1 MTNKEILVRLYKDYT
16 SKFLRRILIA
26 GIFSILVAGSTS
38 SIAYLLD
45 PAIKKI
51 FVDKDQTLIYL
62 IPIAIILAFSMKGFS
77 LYFAKVNMIH
87 VAENVK
93 KNIQSDMMTSLIKAD
108 TKVIDSKHTGKIV
121 SNLIVDTNVIVNL
134 VSVVLLNLFKDTL
147 TLFGLLFVMFY
158 QNWKL
163 SLIAII
169 MIPFASYT
177 AQKLGKKIGKVST
190 IGMESAGF
198 LNTHL
203 MEIFKNHK
211 LMKIFQRE
219 NYENARINQKLE
231 KVKNAAKKISTIFVR
246 VSPIME
252 TLTGIMIALLIFYSG
267 KLIIKGEIN
276 INNFF
281 SFLAAMML
289 AYQPVRSLATL
300 NMGIQAGLSAARRI
314 LPVIDQKIDIKDNI
328 DCKDL
333 NIKNGEINFNNVCFK
348 YDLDNDNLN
357 VLDKININIPGGKM
371 TALVG
376 HSGSGKSTILNLIPR
391 FYNVT
396 SGEIKIDDQS
406 INNLSINSL
415 RKEISLVSQDTTL
428 FDDTI
433 KNNIAYANLEA
444 SDEEITEAAKNSF
457 ASEFIEKL
465 PDGYNTLIGENGLR
479 LSGGEKQRISIA
491 RAMLKKSTIILLDEA
506 TSSLDADTEQKIQKS
521 LTLLTK
527 NKTTV
532 VIAHRLST
540 VLNSDQI
547 YVVDTGKVIAKGS
560 HDELLKNSPIYKNF
574 YDKQITK
581 N

>member
-1 MTNKEILVRLYKDYT
+1 MTSKEILIRLYKNYT
-16 SKFLRRILIA
+16 SKYLNRILLA
-26 GIFSILVAGSTS
+26 GLFSIFVAGSTS
-38 SIAYLLD
+38 MIAYLLD

-62 IPIAIILAFSMKGFS
+62 IPVAIILAFSIKGFS
-77 LYFAKVNMIH
+77 LYFAKTNMIH

-93 KNIQSDMMTSLIKAD
+93 KNIQSDMMASLINAD
-108 TKVIDSKHTGKIV
+108 TKVIDGKHTGKMV
-121 SNLIVDTNVIVNL
+121 SNLTNDTNVIVSL
-134 VSVVLLNLFKDTL
+134 VSIVLLNLFKDTL

-177 AQKLGKKIGKVST
+177 AQKLGRRIGKVST
-190 IGMESAGF
+190 IGMENAGF

-219 NYENARINQKLE
+219 NYENARIDEKLE
-231 KVKNAAKKISTIFVR
+231 QVKNTAKKIGTIFVK

-252 TLTGIMIALLIFYSG
+252 TLTGIMIAALIFYSG
-267 KLIIKGEIN
+267 KLIIKGEID

-300 NMGIQAGLSAARRI
+300 NMGVQAGLSAARRI
-314 LPVIDQKIDIKDNI
+314 LPVIDEKIEIKDSKN
-328 DCKDL
+328 CKEL
-333 NIKNGEINFNNVCFK
+333 VIKKGEINFNNVNFK
-348 YDLDNDNLN
+348 YDLNNTNLN
-357 VLDKININIPGGKM
+357 ILDKVNINISGGKM

-391 FYNVT
+391 FYNIT
-396 SGEIKIDDQS
+396 SGDIKIDDQS

-428 FDDTI
+428 FDDSI
-433 KNNIAYANLEA
+433 RENIAYANLDA
-444 SDEEITEAAKNSF
+444 TDEEIVEAAKKSF
-457 ASEFIEKL
+457 ASEFIEKM

-491 RAMLKKSTIILLDEA
+491 RAMLKKSSIILLDEA
-506 TSSLDADTEQKIQKS
+506 TSSLDADTEQKIQQA

-540 VLNSDQI
+540 ILNSDQI
-547 YVVDTGKVIAKGS
+547 YVIDSGKVIANGN
-560 HDELLKNSPIYKNF
+560 HTELLKHSPVYKNF

>member
-1 MTNKEILVRLYKDYT
+1 MTSKEILIRLYKNYT
-16 SKFLRRILIA
+16 SKYLKRLIIA
-26 GIFSILVAGSTS
+26 GLFSILVAGSTS
-38 SIAYLLD
+38 AVAYLLD

-51 FVDKDQTLIYL
+51 FVEKDQTLIYL
-62 IPIAIILAFSMKGFS
+62 IPIAIILAFSTKGLS

-87 VAENVK
+87 AAESVK
-93 KNIQSDMMTSLIKAD
+93 KDIQIDMMASLINAD
-108 TKVIDSKHTGKIV
+108 TKVIDNKHTGTMV
-121 SNLIVDTNVIVNL
+121 SNVTHDTGVIVNL

-163 SLIAII
+163 SLVAII
-169 MIPFASYT
+169 MIPLASYA
-177 AQKLGKKIGKVST
+177 AQKLGKRMGKVST
-190 IGMESAGF
+190 VGMENAGY

-203 MEIFKNHK
+203 LEIFKNHK

-219 NYENARINQKLE
+219 NYEHARINDKLE
-231 KVKNAAKKISTIFVR
+231 KVKITTQKIQKIFVK

-267 KLIIKGEIN
+267 KLIFNGEID

-289 AYQPVRSLATL
+289 AYQPVRSLSTL
-300 NMGIQAGLSAARRI
+300 NMAVQAGLSSARRI
-314 LPVIDQKIDIKDNI
+314 LPVIDEKVEVKDDINSKE
-328 DCKDL
+328 L
-333 NIKNGEINFNNVCFK
+333 VIKNGEINFNNVNFK
-348 YDLDNDNLN
+348 YDLNNENLN
-357 VLDKININIPGGKM
+357 ILKNININIAGGKM

-396 SGEIKIDDQS
+396 SGDIKIDNQY

-444 SDEEITEAAKNSF
+444 TDEEIIDAAEKSF
-457 ASEFIEKL
+457 ASDFIKKM
-465 PDGYNTLIGENGLR
+465 PKGYNSLIGENGLR

-491 RAMLKKSTIILLDEA
+491 RAMLKKSSIILLDEA
-506 TSSLDADTEQKIQKS
+506 TSSLDADTEQKIQKA

-527 NKTTV
+527 NKTTI

-540 VLNSDQI
+540 ILNSDQI
-547 YVVDTGKVIAKGS
+547 YVIDSGKVIASGN
-560 HDELLKNSPIYKNF
+560 HNELLKDSIVYKNF
-574 YDKQITK
+574 YDKQITR